1 MDFVTTFLDS
11 LQRFWQ
17 QFLMLVPMLG
27 GTLLLLVA
35 GLVIAQLV
43 RRIALRV
50 LKLIRINAIA
60 ELTGFENMLLK
71 GGVPFTTASLIA
83 GACYWFVLL
92 SFLVAALNNFNPQ
105 LAEDLLLRLTV
116 HLPGVFVGI
125 VALSVGLFFSRVLRG
140 MLTAYLNNIGVAG
153 ADLIGTIGQY
163 VVLAFVTFVALEQL
177 GVGGV
182 MLTTTYQFVFGALC
196 LAFGLA
202 FGLGGK
208 DAAANVLNRI
218 LNNDR

>member
-17 QFLMLVPMLG
+17 QFLLLMPMLG
-27 GTLLLLVA
+27 GTLVLLVA
-35 GLVIAQLV
+35 GLFVAQLV
-43 RRIALRV
+43 RKIVMRL
-50 LKLIRINAIA
+50 LKLIRMNAIA
-60 ELTGFENMLLK
+60 EATGIEGMLLK
-71 GGVPFTTASLIA
+71 GGVPFTAASLIA
-83 GACYWFVLL
+83 GGFYWFVLL
-92 SFLVAALNNFNPQ
+92 SFLVAALNNFNPT
-105 LAEDLLLRLTV
+105 LSEELLLRVTM
-116 HLPGVFVGI
+116 HLPGVFVAI
-125 VALSVGLFFSRVLRG
+125 VVLSIGMFFSRVLRG
-140 MLTAYLNNIGVAG
+140 MLTAYLNNVGVRG
-153 ADLIGTIGQY
+153 AELIGTIGQY

-208 DAAANVLNRI
+208 DVAASVLNKL
-218 LNNDR
+218 LNKDR